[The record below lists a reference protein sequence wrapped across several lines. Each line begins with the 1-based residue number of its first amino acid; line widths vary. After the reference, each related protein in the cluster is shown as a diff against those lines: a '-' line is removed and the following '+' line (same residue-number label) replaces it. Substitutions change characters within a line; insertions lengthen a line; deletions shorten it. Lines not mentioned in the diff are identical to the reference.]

1 MLDNPA
7 ERLWHRVVFPKEF
20 DADYE
25 ERILAEAR
33 SIAHRRLNERKEI
46 KRPSDAKDW
55 LMLRLLGNPEELMAC
70 LFLDNRHRVIAFE
83 ILFRG
88 TVDGCPTYARVV
100 ARYALV
106 HNAAAVILAHNHPSG
121 DPAPSEADIK
131 VTRELIRAGQLLK
144 LEVLDHLVIGAG
156 ETFTSLR
163 ELGYFYS

>member
-121 DPAPSEADIK
+121 VCEPSESDRR
-131 VTRELIRAGQLLK
+131 VTCEVREALSLLGVR
-144 LEVLDHLVIGAG
+144 LLDHFVTGL
-156 ETFTSLR
+156 ETVVSMADRGLM
-163 ELGYFYS
+163 